1 MVENVKILNS
11 ASAILSMAADNTK
24 NRLKAGLPRHVVP
37 PSGGNAS
44 NNPTRLGS
52 VGAPPAEAGTTYLA
66 NARGPAF
73 RRSEAIMRTP
83 RTLCAHCALERW
95 GETLSE
101 L

>member
-44 NNPTRLGS
+44 NNPTRLEVS
-52 VGAPPAEAGTTYLA
+52 VPHRLKPGLHTSQTE
-66 NARGPAF
+66 N
-73 RRSEAIMRTP
+73 
-83 RTLCAHCALERW
+83 C
-95 GETLSE
+95 
-101 L
+101 